1 MIDFTETIH
10 PQAEM
15 LPLER
20 KALYDSVVLNRPKVI
35 LEVGTGCGGGGT
47 YFMSRALKDNNIDC
61 ILYTCDPM
69 RGPDQS
75 FLSMF
80 PFVNY
85 RSEYSTNLISELI
98 EKGITP
104 DFLFFDGPESPE
116 VALNDLKALE
126 TVIKEGTI
134 LCIHDYELSRRGY
147 DKAFSTKSKLIRPYL
162 ESSNSWDEVL
172 TYSGT
177 TKNSDYNDDEFDS
190 VGFAIL
196 KYKP

>member
-20 KALYDSVVLNRPKVI
+20 KALYDSVALNKPKVI

-47 YFMSRALKDNNIDC
+47 YFMSRALEDNNIDC
-61 ILYTCDPM
+61 TLYTCDPM

-75 FLSMF
+75 FLEMF

-85 RSEYSTNLISELI
+85 RSDYSTNLINELI
-98 EKGITP
+98 EKHIAP
-104 DFLFFDGPESPE
+104 DFLFFDGPENPDI
-116 VALNDLKALE
+116 ALNDLKALE
-126 TVIKEGTI
+126 PVIEEDTI
-134 LCIHDYELSRRGY
+134 LCIHDYELNMRGY
-147 DKAFSTKSKLIRPYL
+147 DKAYSTKSKLIRPYL
-162 ESSNSWDEVL
+162 EASDSWEEIIV
-172 TYSGT
+172 YSGT

>member
-1 MIDFTETIH
+1 MIDFTENIH

-20 KALYDSVVLNRPKVI
+20 KALYDCVVSNKPKVI
-35 LEVGTGCGGGGT
+35 LEVGTGCGGGAT

-61 ILYTCDPM
+61 AIYTCDPM
-69 RGPDQS
+69 RGPDQT
-75 FLSMF
+75 FLGMF
-80 PFVNY
+80 PFVDY
-85 RSEYSTNLISELI
+85 RADYSTNLINELI
-98 EKGITP
+98 EKDIIP
-104 DFLFFDGPESPE
+104 DFLLFDGPEDPT

-126 TVIKEGTI
+126 PVIKEGTI
-134 LCIHDYELSRRGY
+134 LCIHDYELDMRGY
-147 DKAFSTKSKLIRPYL
+147 DKAYSTKSKLIRPYL
-162 ESSNSWDEVL
+162 ESSDSWEEVL
-172 TYSGT
+172 VYSGT

>member
-10 PQAEM
+10 PEAEM

-75 FLSMF
+75 FLEDF

-85 RSEYSTNLISELI
+85 RSDYSINIIRELI
-98 EKGITP
+98 EKDITP
-104 DFLFFDGPESPE
+104 DFLFFDGPEDPL

-134 LCIHDYELSRRGY
+134 LCIHDYDLNMRGY
-147 DKAFSTKSKLIRPYL
+147 DKAYSTKSKLIRPYL
-162 ESSNSWDEVL
+162 ESSDFWDEVL
-172 TYSGT
+172 VYSGT
-177 TKNSDYNDDEFDS
+177 EKNSDYNDEEFDS
-190 VGFAIL
+190 VGFAIF
-196 KYKP
+196 KYNP